1 MKRLLWLGIA
11 SLIVLA
17 LVLGSCGGGETV
29 QPPATQT
36 TGTTPATTTPTTP
49 ATTTPTTTPV
59 QPAPGTREEPKYG
72 GTLRVLGTSPTVDP
86 LSWDPADW
94 AWKVSQDTTFYFEH
108 LLGGDLDKGPRGTKE
123 FDFLASDWIPDPII
137 RGVLAESWEI
147 QTNPLALVFRLR
159 KGVYWQA
166 KQGVMASREFEA
178 KDVVYSMTR
187 LFTSP
192 KQIALYMGG
201 PTRWEV
207 RDKYTAVCYMDT
219 FFANW
224 KYAIGHGYYD
234 VIAPEEVVK
243 AGIADW
249 RNHTGTGPYMITDY
263 VSASSQTYT
272 KNPNYWDK
280 ETINGKRYQLP
291 YADRIIILI
300 MKDEST
306 RLAAL
311 RTGKVDLSLTNDWK
325 FVDTLKQ
332 TSPELKMNKSLG
344 TGGGMLALRMDT
356 KPFDDIRVRRA
367 LNMAVNKQGLIDTL
381 YNGNGVILHYPF
393 ANNWPG
399 LFTPMEQ
406 LPTSA
411 RELYVYDKEKAKKL
425 LAEAGYPNGFIVK
438 AMVSNAS
445 AAVDWASYVAANLAE
460 VGVKLDLMPI
470 EYAQTVSAQITKT
483 HTPAFFFTS
492 SHGNPIA
499 VLRKNF
505 LPGQQWNP
513 YIFDDKS
520 FTDRYTAVIA
530 NPNDAERDKVLKE
543 LNVYAIDQAPAIW
556 LPTQAYFTYWWPWVK
571 NYYGELYSGSL
582 TWAPILTRIWV
593 DQDLKKKM
601 GY

>member
-86 LSWDPADW
+86 MTFDPADW
-94 AWKVSQDTTFYFEH
+94 AWKVSQDITFYSEH
-108 LLGGDLDKGPRGTKE
+108 LLGGDLDKGPRGTNQVPFTDME
-123 FDFLASDWIPDPII
+123 WSPVAV

-159 KGVYWQA
+159 KGIYWQA

-187 LFTSP
+187 LFASP
-192 KQIALYMGG
+192 KALIGFMGG
-201 PTRWEV
+201 PVRWEA

-224 KYAIGHGYYD
+224 MFAVGWGYYD
-234 VIAPEEVVK
+234 NIVPEEVVK
-243 AGIADW
+243 AGVADW
-249 RNHTGTGPYMITDY
+249 RNATGTGPYMITDY
-263 VSASSQTYT
+263 VSGSSQTYT
-272 KNPNYWDK
+272 KNQNYWDK
-280 ETINGKRYQLP
+280 DTINGKQYKLP
-291 YADRIIILI
+291 YTDKIIILI

-311 RTGKVDLSLTNDWK
+311 RTGKVDLSMTNDWK
-325 FVDTLKQ
+325 FEDTLKK
-332 TSPELKMNKSLG
+332 TSPELKVQKYLG
-344 TGGGMLALRMDT
+344 TGGGMAALRMDT

-367 LNMAVNKQGLIDTL
+367 LNMGVDKKGLIQTL
-381 YNGNGVILHYPF
+381 YNGNGEILNYPF
-393 ANNWPG
+393 AASWTG
-399 LFTPMEQ
+399 LFTPMEK
-406 LPTSA
+406 LPKSA
-411 RELYVYDKEKAKKL
+411 QELYTYDKEKAKKL
-425 LAEAGYPNGFIVK
+425 LTEAGYPNGFTVK
-438 AMVSNAS
+438 AMVPNTS
-445 AAVDWASYVAANLAE
+445 AAMDWASYVAGSLAE
-460 VGVKLDLMPI
+460 IGVKLELMPT
-470 EYAQTVSAQITKT
+470 EYAATVSAQATKT
-483 HTPAFFFTS
+483 HPPVFFFTS
-492 SHGNPIA
+492 SHTNPIRC
-499 VLRKNF
+499 LHKNF
-505 LPGQQWNP
+505 YPGETWNP
-513 YIFDDKS
+513 YMFNDKW
-520 FTDRYTAVIA
+520 FTDNLTKAMS
-530 NPNDAERDKVLKE
+530 NPNEAEVDKALKE
-543 LNVYAIDQAPAIW
+543 LNVYAIDQAPCIW
-556 LPTQAYFTYWWPWVK
+556 LPTQYYFTYWWPWVK
-571 NYYGELYSGSL
+571 NYYGELSAGAL

-593 DQDLKKKM
+593 DQDMKKKM